1 MNDRPL
7 SILCVFRNQKEDAE
21 TTLTLLY
28 EQVQVPFELVVIDD
42 ASEDGTAEV
51 LDSVVGHFQHDATF
65 VYTYPEHR
73 GQAVCLNDALQST
86 TSPVVWIPGVLS
98 DLDNDALVNAVST
111 LLRAHAPFMVCGGE
125 VPIRADRWVEA
136 IMDCTLPPDG
146 AFLIRRDALRAN
158 QRFLNPFLNRS
169 WLSEWIIRT
178 DTAGLVLAQPEPLGS
193 QSVPYLSDADKNE
206 LLLSLVRT
214 GRWKLSDISDYY
226 KSVKTAASVKLGTEI
241 STLERL
247 VRDGEIQTALEKVDA
262 LLAFDPDR
270 QDALLLKVR
279 ILEKLR
285 KYVEAAELKRKLNGN
300 GLQGAPVIKK
310 TPILVVDPSEDPGE
324 VMVDIAGDD
333 PRVVPND
340 VRADAIRPDVPDV
353 VPNDVRADAI
363 RPDAPTDAPIRISII
378 IPTSTDRRDVLE
390 ACLSS
395 LHHHAGGTGREVIV
409 IDNGCIDDTPEV
421 LDDLAANGF
430 PNLRVLH
437 LPKNL
442 GFGKAVNRALELAK
456 GPFVVVMH
464 NDVTVKDDVPG
475 LLADTLDAH
484 ADVAVVGVLAD
495 RIDHPPQRAASAGA
509 HGLADVV
516 YVEGVC
522 MAFRRDDRFRFD
534 ESYGK
539 AWFDDVDFCL
549 EAAKDGR
556 RIVIQRGAW
565 VAHARGITTNDLGVG
580 GQSDRFWLNADHFHR
595 KWSYRL
601 LPAIDPEATVPI
613 DRLLAIGAIINP
625 LYPETPLLKE
635 AVPLLTSEVRHEILV
650 GHWTQTDID
659 HLLRVLMALNMRD
672 LLRAMEDKL
681 DPSLADTGTVEMLIR
696 YYHRL
701 RIFSRCR
708 LYVESMPE
716 SRRTFDMMLHLLEI
730 AVEEGEM
737 EKAAELA
744 TYLSG
749 SFPVNPSLLRLSA
762 AIHEHYQNADDVKAF
777 RSLAEKVD
785 PMLP

>member
-1 MNDRPL
+1 VNDRPL

-21 TTLTLLY
+21 TTLSLLY
-28 EQVQVPFELVVIDD
+28 EQVNVPFELVVVDD
-42 ASEDGTAEV
+42 ASDDGTAEV

-73 GQAVCLNDALQST
+73 GPAACLNDALQNST
-86 TSPVVWIPGVLS
+86 APVVWMPGVRS
-98 DLDNDALVNAVST
+98 DLDTHALANAVST
-111 LLRAHAPFMVCGGE
+111 VLRAQAPFMVCGGE

-146 AFLIRRDALRAN
+146 AFLIRRDAIN
-158 QRFLNPFLNRS
+158 PHQRFLNPFLNRS

-178 DTAGLVLAQPEPLGS
+178 DTAGLVLSQSEPLGS

-262 LLAFDPDR
+262 LLALDPDR
-270 QDALLLKVR
+270 QDALLLKIR

-285 KYVEAAELKRKLNGN
+285 KYVEAAELKRKLNGT
-300 GLQGAPVIKK
+300 GLQGAPVIRK

-324 VMVDIAGDD
+324 VVEVDPADD
-333 PRVVPND
+333 LRVHEEENG
-340 VRADAIRPDVPDV
+340 
-353 VPNDVRADAI
+353 ADAI

-395 LHHHAGGTGREVIV
+395 LHHHADGTGRELIV

-421 LDDLAANGF
+421 LDDLAASGF
-430 PNLRVLH
+430 LNLRVLH
-437 LPKNL
+437 HPKNL
-442 GFGKAVNRALELAK
+442 GFGKAVNSAMELAK
-456 GPFVVVMH
+456 GRVLVVMH

-475 LLADTLDAH
+475 MLADTLDAN

-495 RIDHPPQRAASAGA
+495 RIDHPLQQAAAAGVS
-509 HGLADVV
+509 GLTDVV

-522 MAFRRDDRFRFD
+522 MAFRRQDRFRFD

-556 RIVIQRGAW
+556 RIVIQQGAW

-580 GQSDRFWLNADHFHR
+580 VQSDRYWLNADHFHR
-595 KWSYRL
+595 KWNYRL
-601 LPAIDPEATVPI
+601 LPSIDPGATVPI
-613 DRLLAIGAIINP
+613 DKLLAIGAIINP

-635 AVPLLTSEVRHEILV
+635 AVPLLTSEARHEILV
-650 GHWTQTDID
+650 GHWTQTEID
-659 HLLRVLMALNMRD
+659 HLLRLLMALNLRE

-681 DPSLADTGTVEMLIR
+681 DPTTADPGTVEILIR

-744 TYLSG
+744 TALSG

-762 AIHEHYQNADDVKAF
+762 AIHEHYRNTEDVKAF

-785 PMLP
+785 PVLP

>member
-1 MNDRPL
+1 VNDRPL

-28 EQVQVPFELVVIDD
+28 EQVNVPFELVVIDD
-42 ASEDGTAEV
+42 ASDDGTAEV

-65 VYTYPEHR
+65 VYTYPDHR
-73 GQAVCLNDALQST
+73 GPAVCLNDALQST

-98 DLDNDALVNAVST
+98 DLDTDALANAVST

-146 AFLIRRDALRAN
+146 AFLIRRDAISAN

-178 DTAGLVLAQPEPLGS
+178 DTGGLVMAQPEPLGS

-214 GRWKLSDISDYY
+214 GRWKISDISDYY
-226 KSVKTAASVKLGTEI
+226 KSVKTTASVKLGNEM

-247 VRDGEIQTALEKVDA
+247 VRDGEIQTALVKVDA

-285 KYVEAAELKRKLNGN
+285 KYVEAAELKRKLNGT
-300 GLQGAPVIKK
+300 GLQGPPVIKK
-310 TPILVVDPSEDPGE
+310 TPILVVDPSEDPGDVLE
-324 VMVDIAGDD
+324 DMEEDD
-333 PRVVPND
+333 HP
-340 VRADAIRPDVPDV
+340 ADAVQPDVRPDVVSPEH
-353 VPNDVRADAI
+353 
-363 RPDAPTDAPIRISII
+363 IRISII

-390 ACLSS
+390 GCLSS
-395 LHHHAGGTGREVIV
+395 IHHHASGAGLEVIV

-421 LDDLAANGF
+421 LDDLASSGF
-430 PNLRVLH
+430 LNLRVLH
-437 LPKNL
+437 LPKNH
-442 GFGKAVNRALELAK
+442 GFGKAVNSAMELAR
-456 GPFVVVMH
+456 GRILVVMH

-475 LLADTLDAH
+475 MLADTLDAN

-495 RIDHPPQRAASAGA
+495 QIDHSSQKAAAA
-509 HGLADVV
+509 EVPGLTDVV

-522 MAFRRDDRFRFD
+522 MAVRKEDRFRFD

-580 GQSDRFWLNADHFHR
+580 GQSDRYWLNADHFHR
-595 KWSYRL
+595 KWNYRL
-601 LPAIDPEATVPI
+601 LPSIDPEATVPI
-613 DRLLAIGAIINP
+613 DKLLAIGAIINP

-635 AVPLLTSEVRHEILV
+635 AVPLLTSEVRHEIMV

-681 DPSLADTGTVEMLIR
+681 DPTTADPGTVEMLIR

-708 LYVESMPE
+708 LYVDSMPE
-716 SRRTFDMMLHLLEI
+716 SRQTYDMMLHLLEI

-737 EKAAELA
+737 DKAAELA
-744 TYLSG
+744 THLSG

-762 AIHEHYQNADDVKAF
+762 TIHEHYQNTDDVMAF
-777 RSLAEKVD
+777 RTLAEKVD
-785 PMLP
+785 PVLP